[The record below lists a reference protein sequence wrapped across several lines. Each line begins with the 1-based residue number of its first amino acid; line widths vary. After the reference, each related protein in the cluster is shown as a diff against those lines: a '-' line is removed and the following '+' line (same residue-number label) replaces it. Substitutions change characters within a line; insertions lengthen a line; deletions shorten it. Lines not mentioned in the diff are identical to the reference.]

1 MRILGYLQEKIKGL
15 PRNVSEKTPLNRAIQ
30 DDVFLGLI
38 IILVAF
44 GSFGLGRLSKIEGSK
59 VPIRIENAPEVT
71 AETFATETT
80 LSKSNTERPPTG
92 NEANDKALFGSK
104 NGTKYYY
111 SWCSGAGRII
121 EVNRVYFASI
131 TDAQA
136 QGYTPASNCKGL

>member
-92 NEANDKALFGSK
+92 NEANDKALFFFFY
-104 NGTKYYY
+104 GTK
-111 SWCSGAGRII
+111 
-121 EVNRVYFASI
+121 
-131 TDAQA
+131 
-136 QGYTPASNCKGL
+136 